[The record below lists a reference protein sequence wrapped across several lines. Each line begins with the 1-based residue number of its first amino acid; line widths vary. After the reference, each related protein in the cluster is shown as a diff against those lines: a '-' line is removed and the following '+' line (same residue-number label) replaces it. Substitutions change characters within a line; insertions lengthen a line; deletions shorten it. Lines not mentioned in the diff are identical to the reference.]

1 MQNKLHFTV
10 QLSPRFKYFCRLIPQ
25 IFINPTFNRYTLN
38 ALNQYLES
46 TLLRPD
52 TTLSDVKKL
61 CEQAQQLQLAGVCI
75 PPLYVRD
82 AKRMLESSRLKVV
95 TVIGFPMG
103 YSGIAAKTE
112 EIKRATDDG
121 ADEVDGVINLAALKS
136 GNWNHVENDL
146 NGMALAA
153 NMRGKVL
160 KVILEMG
167 LLNLEETDRVCK
179 LAIAARA
186 QFLKTGTG
194 FNAGPVTVDMI
205 KTLKHLAGNS
215 LKIKASG
222 GVRTPALA
230 LQLVEAGADRIGCST
245 VADLLV

>member
-1 MQNKLHFTV
+1 L
-10 QLSPRFKYFCRLIPQ
+10 Q
-25 IFINPTFNRYTLN
+25 ILNPFI
-38 ALNQYLES
+38 ES

-52 TTLSDVKKL
+52 TTLDEVKKL
-61 CEQAQQLQLAGVCI
+61 CEQAVQLQLAGVCI
-75 PPLYVRD
+75 PPLFVRD
-82 AKRMLESSRLKVV
+82 AKRIVENSRVKVI

-103 YSGIAAKTE
+103 YTGIAAKTE

-121 ADEVDGVINLAALKS
+121 ADEVDGVINIAALKS
-136 GNWNHVENDL
+136 GNWNHVEHDL

-167 LLNLEETDRVCK
+167 LLTPVEVERVCK
-179 LAIAARA
+179 IATDARA

-194 FNAGPVTVDMI
+194 INGGPATPEMI
-205 KTLKHLAGNS
+205 QLLKRFAAPT

-222 GVRTPALA
+222 GIRTKASALK
-230 LQLVEAGADRIGCST
+230 LIEAGADRIGASNIT
-245 VADLLV
+245 ELIG